1 MAQAISNTGD
11 GVRRVA
17 LPWLASL
24 LTRDPALIALVG
36 VATQSAWLLFSLPV
50 GSLMDRVD
58 RRRAIVLAL
67 IVQFAVAGVVAGV
80 VWSAGDA
87 LGSPTAPITI
97 ASPGIWLGLLT
108 LAALVLSAVEVI
120 RDIGAQTLI
129 PDLAPAEDLERANSW
144 TFTAEIVTNELVG
157 PPLGGLL
164 LAAALWIPFGL
175 DAVTFAA
182 SAVLIASIAG
192 SFKQATDSEAHRK
205 GRIRESMTWLWHHRV
220 LRAMTLSLAANNLLN
235 AMAFATVV
243 LFAQEILNLGAV
255 GFSVIQTGGAIA
267 GLAGGVAAERL
278 IRRLGRGRL
287 LLIIVAVSALSM
299 AVIGFTSSAVVVWAA
314 MAPPFFF
321 GVVWS
326 VLSRSLR
333 QRLTPTGQLGRVT
346 GAHRTL
352 NFGALPV
359 GFALGGLI
367 VTGAEQVV
375 TRAWALRTPFLLA
388 AAGLLTLLPYIAK
401 ELNEQRITEAIE
413 HVT

>member
-1 MAQAISNTGD
+1 MAQTLSNTGD

-36 VATQSAWLLFSLPV
+36 MATQSAWLLFSLPV
-50 GSLMDRVD
+50 GSLVDRVD
-58 RRRAIVLAL
+58 RRRAIVTAL
-67 IVQFAVAGVVAGV
+67 IVQFVVAGVVAGV

-87 LGSPTAPITI
+87 LGSPTDPITI
-97 ASPGIWLGLLT
+97 TNPGMWLGLLAV
-108 LAALVLSAVEVI
+108 AAFVLSGVEVV

-129 PDLAPAEDLERANSW
+129 PDLASAEDLEKANAW
-144 TFTAEIVTNELVG
+144 TFSAEIVTNELVG

-164 LAAALWIPFGL
+164 LAAALWIPFGF

-192 SFKQATDSEAHRK
+192 SFKPESTSQTQRK
-205 GRIRESMTWLWHHRV
+205 GRISESVRWLWRHRV
-220 LRAMTLSLAANNLLN
+220 LRDMTLSLAANNLLN

-243 LFAQEILNLGAV
+243 LFAQEILDLGVV
-255 GFSVIQTGGAIA
+255 GFSVIQTGGAVA
-267 GLAGGVAAERL
+267 GLAGGVAAERVIL
-278 IRRLGRGRL
+278 RVGRGRL
-287 LLIIVAVSALSM
+287 LLIIVAVSAISM
-299 AVIGFTSSAVVVWAA
+299 TVIGLTSSAVVVWAA

-375 TRAWALRTPFLLA
+375 TRTWALRTPFLLA
-388 AAGLLTLLPYIAK
+388 AVGLLALLPYIAK
-401 ELNEQRITEAIE
+401 QLSEQRITEAIE
-413 HVT
+413 QGA